1 MRTFL
6 TESSSLAVDNP
17 CRSLVNRTAFVCT
30 DNVRLRHF
38 IRSVDGLNF
47 ATPAAGV
54 ISFETGLRANRTPFE
69 IHFQRWKDFFVRF
82 RFSFSVCF
90 RSSSLT
96 FGIIGQIDIYSTS
109 FLHKSLSFITSVN
122 RAIFTS
128 ALSYSAKTSAIQV
141 CFHLTFFYIGILI
154 RRSWSQTS
162 SVFRSEEPISWVSVP
177 VTLLRDI
184 SPPRL
189 SRTFIQA

>member
-47 ATPAAGV
+47 STPAAGI
-54 ISFETGLRANRTPFE
+54 ISFETGLRTNRTPFE

-82 RFSFSVCF
+82 RFSVSVCF
-90 RSSSLT
+90 SGSSTT
-96 FGIIGQIDIYSTS
+96 FGIIGSFDIYSTS
-109 FLHKSLSFITSVN
+109 FLHKSLSFITAVS
-122 RAIFTS
+122 RAFFTS
-128 ALSYSAKTSAIQV
+128 ALSISAKTSAIQV
-141 CFHLTFFYIGILI
+141 CYHLTFFYIRILI
-154 RRSWSQTS
+154 RGSWSQTS
-162 SVFRSEEPISWVSVP
+162 SVFSRQKPISWVSVP
-177 VTLLRDI
+177 VTFL
-184 SPPRL
+184 
-189 SRTFIQA
+189 